1 MLSAQPDRLTSMIHP
16 GLQAS
21 LDAMRGAGVSDQAMA
36 VFAMYHAQLQTGSTG
51 TIPEDSILPLTE
63 IPDLLAVGASEE
75 QRREALGRTAILKLN
90 GGLGTS
96 MGMTGPK
103 SLVEVRDGLTFLDIV
118 VRQVRWLRERYAVDL
133 PLLFMNSY
141 STREPTLEA
150 LRAYPDLQ
158 VGDLPLEIVQNREPK
173 ITVDDLAPV
182 SRPDNPELEWCPPG
196 HGDVYVSLLTSGV
209 LEQLHEQGYEYL
221 FLSNVDNLG
230 ATADPDLAAWLH
242 DEQVPYAAEV
252 TERTHNDRKGG
263 HLAIRKSDGRL
274 VLRDSGAVVP
284 GEMDHFQDTELHP
297 TFHTNNL
304 WVRIDRLHE
313 RLKAT
318 NGVLGLPMIA
328 NRKTV
333 DPADRTSE
341 PVIQIESAMGS
352 AIEIF
357 EGARAILTPR
367 TRFRPVK
374 TTNELLL
381 IRSDLYELTDTF
393 ELASQIEG
401 EDPFVD
407 LGPCYTVLDHF
418 LERFPKGAPSLRE
431 CTTLRVRGDLTFG
444 ADVRCIDDVD
454 VVADHPS
461 VVPDG
466 AVLTGSGHDVIE
478 ER

>member
-1 MLSAQPDRLTSMIHP
+1 MTHP

-36 VFAMYHAQLQTGSTG
+36 VFAMYHAQLQAGSTG

-63 IPDLLAVGASEE
+63 VQDLSQMRAPEE
-75 QRREALGRTAILKLN
+75 QRRAALSRTAILKLN

-118 VRQVRWLRERYAVDL
+118 VRQVRGLRQRYDVDL
-133 PLLFMNSY
+133 PLLFMNSF
-141 STREPTLEA
+141 STQAPTLEA
-150 LRAYPDLQ
+150 LRAYPDVQ
-158 VGDLPLEIVQNREPK
+158 VGGLPLEIVQNREPK
-173 ITVDDLAPV
+173 LRVGDLAPV
-182 SRPDNPELEWCPPG
+182 SRPENPELEWCPPG

-209 LEQLHEQGYEYL
+209 LDRLRERGYEYL

-242 DEQVPYAAEV
+242 EEQAPYVAEV
-252 TERTHNDRKGG
+252 AERTHNDRKGG
-263 HLAIRKSDGRL
+263 HLAVRRSDGRL
-274 VLRDSGAVVP
+274 VLRDNGAVVP
-284 GEMDHFQDTELHP
+284 GEMDHFQDIELHP
-297 TFHTNNL
+297 TFHTNSL
-304 WVRIDRLHE
+304 WVRLDRLHE
-313 RLKAT
+313 RLTAT
-318 NGVLGLPMIA
+318 GGVLGLPMIA
-328 NRKTV
+328 NHKTV

-367 TRFRPVK
+367 DRFRPVK

-381 IRSDLYELTDTF
+381 MRSDVYELTDTF
-393 ELASQIEG
+393 ELACQIDR

-418 LERFPKGAPSLRE
+418 AERFPKGAPSLRD

-444 ADVRCIDDVD
+444 AGVRCVDDVD
-454 VVADHPS
+454 VVADHPA